1 MIYHDWIGVLHQLRE
16 KRQSCVLITVL
27 SEHGSVP
34 RDSGSKMVVT
44 QQEIFLTIGGGHL
57 EFACI
62 AQARAML
69 QSGATAPHTEEFSLG
84 ARLGQCCGGKTT
96 LLFEP
101 LLQAQPEIFLFGAG
115 HVGQAVVNLL
125 ATLPCHIN
133 WIDSRP
139 GQFSLVPPGVVTW
152 QPEDPLDCVAQAP
165 AGSYFIIMT
174 HHHPLDFELC
184 EAVLKRGDFRYAGLI
199 GSETKN
205 QRFRYRMAGKGVQSE
220 PLARLRC
227 PVGLPDVKGK
237 LPAEIAVAIAGEIIS
252 VYQQQ
257 IA

>member
-44 QQEIFLTIGGGHL
+44 QQESFLTIGGGHL

-69 QSGATAPHTEEFSLG
+69 QSGATAPHTENFSLG

-139 GQFSLVPPGVVTW
+139 GQFSSVPPGVVTW

-184 EAVLKRGDFRYAGLI
+184 EAVLKRGDFRYVGLI

-205 QRFRYRMAGKGVQSE
+205 QRFRYRLAGKGVQRE

>member
-44 QQEIFLTIGGGHL
+44 QQETFLTIGGGHL

-69 QSGATAPHTEEFSLG
+69 QSGATAPHTEDFSLG

-139 GQFSLVPPGVVTW
+139 GQFSRVPPGVVTW

-205 QRFRYRMAGKGVQSE
+205 QRFRYRLAGKGVQSE